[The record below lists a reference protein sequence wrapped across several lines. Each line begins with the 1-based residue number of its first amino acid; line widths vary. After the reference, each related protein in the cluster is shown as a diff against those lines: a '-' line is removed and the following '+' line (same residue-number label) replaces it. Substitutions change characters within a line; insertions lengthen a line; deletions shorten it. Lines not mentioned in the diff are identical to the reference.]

1 MNLVCLCK
9 AVTEE
14 VIVDAIKEGAD
25 TFEKVQEST
34 GAGTGH
40 CRAGRCRGKIEEL
53 IIKNK

>member
-14 VIVDAIKEGAD
+14 VIVEAIKEGAD
-25 TFEKVQEST
+25 TFEKVQEAT

-40 CRAGRCRGKIEEL
+40 CRAGRCKGKIEQL
-53 IIKNK
+53 IIDNK